1 MDDEQPRSP
10 WGSLYRADIKS
21 GFAYPVRASHV
32 ATALRSAGAEVG
44 SLSFIVAR
52 AEGRLGPKRPPGLL
66 LLWVEWHERGEM
78 PYQRGGGGL
87 AIYAVPS
94 ARRAEVNE
102 LIVREALPAAAHWLA
117 DAAKRGEVWREMRH
131 ERWFLVRETGLY
143 IEDREGGHWTTVQ
156 RT

>member
-1 MDDEQPRSP
+1 MDDEQPRSA

-21 GFAYPVRASHV
+21 GFAYPVRASQV
-32 ATALRSAGAEVG
+32 ATALRAAAAEVG

-66 LLWVEWHERGEM
+66 LLEVEWQERRNM

-87 AIYAVPS
+87 AIYAVPT
-94 ARRAEVNE
+94 ARRAEMHE
-102 LIVREALPAAAHWLA
+102 LIVREALPAAARWLA
-117 DAAKRGEVWREMRH
+117 DAAKQGEVWREMRH
-131 ERWFLVRETGLY
+131 ERWFLVRETGLS
-143 IEDREGGHWTTVQ
+143 IEDREGGDWSTVQ